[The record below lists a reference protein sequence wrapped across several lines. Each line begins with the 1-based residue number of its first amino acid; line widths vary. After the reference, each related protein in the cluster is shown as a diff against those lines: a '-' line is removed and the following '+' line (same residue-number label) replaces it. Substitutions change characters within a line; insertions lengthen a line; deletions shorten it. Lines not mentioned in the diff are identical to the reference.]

1 MFRRLNTCKT
11 AERDAQDRR
20 VDSKPHVRRT
30 IAVVNQK
37 GGTGKTTTAVNLA
50 AGLARRGFPT
60 LLIDLD
66 PQAHA
71 TYGMGVDPDE
81 CTIPTIAEVFDESK
95 RPLAETILDTPE
107 PNLKLVPS
115 DIRLARS
122 ATVLHLRPFREAFLL
137 KALNTLGEQFEF
149 VIIDCQPTLDVL
161 AINALVA
168 SDRIL
173 IPTQL
178 AGHALRGLAD
188 LLTTIETIKAG
199 EEYDYRILLTMV
211 SGFGAARQ
219 EQATNILEQLQSR
232 ILNTRIRRTEAIE
245 RSQMEVEDEPLVP
258 LMLKKEWNRGVKDY
272 RDLVKEVIEL
282 WQD

>member
-1 MFRRLNTCKT
+1 MNR
-11 AERDAQDRR
+11 
-20 VDSKPHVRRT
+20 S

-50 AGLARRGFPT
+50 AGLARQGHPT

-71 TYGMGVDPDE
+71 TYGLGVDLDE
-81 CTIPTIAEVFDESK
+81 DDLRPTVANVFDESK
-95 RPLAETILDTPE
+95 LPLRQIILDTPE
-107 PNLKLVPS
+107 PNLKLAPS

-122 ATVLHLRPFREAFLL
+122 ASVLHLRPFRETVLL
-137 KALNTLGEQFEF
+137 KAIQPLEEF
-149 VIIDCQPTLDVL
+149 RFFIIDCQPTLDVL

-168 SDRIL
+168 SSRIL
-173 IPTQL
+173 VPTQL

-188 LLTTIETIKAG
+188 LLMTIETIKSG

-211 SGFGAARQ
+211 SGVGAARQ
-219 EQATNILEQLQSR
+219 EKASAILSQLEER

-245 RSQMEVEDEPLVP
+245 RSQMEVEDEPLLPV
-258 LMLKKEWNRGVKDY
+258 MLKREWNRGVQDY
-272 RDLVKEVIEL
+272 RSLVREVLDL
-282 WQD
+282 WGD